1 MVIAKWQGERDEAR
15 FQAALADPSLADPDR
30 EDEEEEPPVITTPRF
45 ERELEP
51 A

>member
-1 MVIAKWQGERDEAR
+1 V
-15 FQAALADPSLADPDR
+15 LADPSLADPDR
-30 EDEEEEPPVITTPRF
+30 EDEQEEPPVVVAPPRF